1 MNKYPPSTSSKTR
14 SAPGGHRGTSVKTVG
29 SRQPRAVSGTV
40 TKIKHREDVKTP
52 EPEKTKNKKAC
63 STPTSDEVTIS
74 DMTLDASC
82 ITSRPGANVQ
92 LLDETVNPV
101 PVMKM
106 APGSSSSFQFRVL
119 PLRTPHPKLLP
130 FHPRWQGYKLHY
142 FDSPWRFTRTAD
154 RPAKTKPSPISPFQG
169 YSNIFIQDVD
179 ALLNMRNTGQ
189 IQKRSIFY
197 W

>member
-40 TKIKHREDVKTP
+40 TKIKHRDDVKTP

-92 LLDETVNPV
+92 LLDETVNPA

-106 APGSSSSFQFRVL
+106 VPGSRSKPPSSSMKARGGML
-119 PLRTPHPKLLP
+119 P
-130 FHPRWQGYKLHY
+130 PRMPSMARKPGLNSNFKSAL
-142 FDSPWRFTRTAD
+142 
-154 RPAKTKPSPISPFQG
+154 KPSNKDISETEVDPD
-169 YSNIFIQDVD
+169 DVTDEMLD
-179 ALLNMRNTGQ
+179 AAYTR
-189 IQKRSIFY
+189 FH
-197 W
+197 